1 MKKTY
6 FALMAGMLV
15 ARTLAVLAAETAPQP
30 YKHFDLGVG
39 SYGANYAWGCGSLID
54 LARYD
59 WAYICFGNEDGPA
72 LGCGKSCAQ

>member
-15 ARTLAVLAAETAPQP
+15 AGTLAVLAAETAPQP

-72 LGCGKSCAQ
+72 LVER